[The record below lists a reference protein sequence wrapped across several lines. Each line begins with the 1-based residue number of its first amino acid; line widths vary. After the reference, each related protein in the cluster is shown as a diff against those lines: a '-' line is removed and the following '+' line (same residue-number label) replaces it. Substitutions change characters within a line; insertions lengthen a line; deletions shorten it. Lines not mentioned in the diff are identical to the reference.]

1 MTDMEKNIA
10 LQSFQQDLR
19 SLRSTGRSATPL
31 GGGKAVVSSSAAV
44 GGSGAKGGSGDAGFK
59 TTAQAQRFIPISL

>member
-19 SLRSTGRSATPL
+19 SLRGTGRSAIPQ
-31 GGGKAVVSSSAAV
+31 GGGKAAVSSSAAV
-44 GGSGAKGGSGDAGFK
+44 GGGGAKGSPSIPGFK
-59 TTAQAQRFIPISL
+59 TSAQPQRFMQ